1 MVVYAQSINQS
12 GNHRR
17 YLKGSIII
25 IIIIIIINQ
34 SFELLSRMVVETEYV
49 WP

>member
-25 IIIIIIINQ
+25 IIIIIINQ